1 MFCDNLDFETAI
13 DLHETLSDMINITFG
28 VGRDLTHD
36 VGIIPLQMRF
46 NLVECN
52 GGPVARISDDIN
64 QLSCPDPRYLTTLK
78 EVFGIED

>member
-28 VGRDLTHD
+28 IGKELTHD
-36 VGIIPLQMRF
+36 VGIIPLQIRF

-52 GGPVARISDDIN
+52 GGAVARIADDAD
-64 QLSCPDPRYLTTLK
+64 QLSCSDPKYLVTLK